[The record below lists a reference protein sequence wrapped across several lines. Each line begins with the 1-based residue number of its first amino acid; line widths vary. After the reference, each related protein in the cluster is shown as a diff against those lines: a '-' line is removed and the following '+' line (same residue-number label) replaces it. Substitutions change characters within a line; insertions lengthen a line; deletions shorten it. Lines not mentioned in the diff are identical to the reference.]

1 MADEGSRG
9 RLQKMRGHADSR
21 ERVLE
26 EQEIKNSV
34 RGMHPEFAR
43 MIAEKRAQLG
53 TERKKPRLRRL
64 KVENRPSQKS
74 RGAHA

>member
-1 MADEGSRG
+1 
-9 RLQKMRGHADSR
+9 MRGHADSR

-43 MIAEKRAQLG
+43 MIAE
-53 TERKKPRLRRL
+53 RRGGH
-64 KVENRPSQKS
+64 S
-74 RGAHA
+74 